1 MGVNSIVA
9 ESLSAAAASEEGSL
23 IGVVA
28 GNSGVGIVEGGPRDE
43 GEEPRSSRDQ
53 QHAEPKGIPAK
64 FLQAISAD
72 LSTRLDPKVKV
83 ESLSRPVTPPWQSR
97 STQYP
102 LIQPPPWERYYR
114 NIISNRYREG
124 DRIPFFFFPMKM
136 SVSLVVF
143 TDA

>member
-1 MGVNSIVA
+1 DATRGSDAVIKPKESDDGEEKKGRDIA

-72 LSTRLDPKVKV
+72 LSTRLDPK
-83 ESLSRPVTPPWQSR
+83 
-97 STQYP
+97 
-102 LIQPPPWERYYR
+102 
-114 NIISNRYREG
+114 
-124 DRIPFFFFPMKM
+124 
-136 SVSLVVF
+136 
-143 TDA
+143 